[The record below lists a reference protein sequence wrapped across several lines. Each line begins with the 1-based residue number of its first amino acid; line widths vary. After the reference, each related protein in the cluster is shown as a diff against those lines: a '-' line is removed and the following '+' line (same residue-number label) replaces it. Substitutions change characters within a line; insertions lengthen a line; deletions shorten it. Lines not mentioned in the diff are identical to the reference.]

1 MTCSIKLNYMNDSII
16 EYASEIAFY
25 IDMELDKKLWLNY
38 SLLGGDFGAICFLY
52 YYSEVNHSY
61 LGVADGYLDKM
72 LKGIP
77 KMPVIYTYCNGLAG
91 LGLGLQLLEED
102 GFLSGVSSSLM
113 EYDEYLCSIL
123 PKILNLKSLD
133 FLHGVIGVGLY
144 FLSRYEYNPSVSK
157 KCIDQ
162 IIRFLNNSFTRNGK
176 QIYWELVEDE
186 FYKRF
191 NISLSHGSSS
201 ILIFLSRVYRM
212 DLDIENKECVEYLI
226 NGIVNHTVMQK
237 LNVEEYGSFFP
248 SFPVESKLQKMK
260 SRLAWCYGDLG
271 IAVALMEAA
280 DATENQELKDFG
292 MEILEYAA
300 KNRRNVESNSIHDAG
315 ICHGSIGVSQIFK
328 CQYKKVQKT
337 IFEDASLYWKN
348 IALSFSQ
355 EERGK
360 HIFKSYNNQTKSW
373 ENSINILEGNAGI
386 GLCLLG
392 ADSFIDKI
400 LLLA

>member
-1 MTCSIKLNYMNDSII
+1 MANSIMINQVSDI
-16 EYASEIAFY
+16 ASF
-25 IDMELDKKLWLNY
+25 IDEELGKKKWLNY

-52 YYSEVNHSY
+52 HYSKVNPSY
-61 LGVADGYLDKM
+61 LEVADGYLDKM
-72 LKGIP
+72 LKDIP
-77 KMPVIYTYCNGLAG
+77 NLPVIYTYCNGLAG
-91 LGLGLQLLEED
+91 LGLGLQSLEDD
-102 GFLSGVSSSLM
+102 GFLSGVSSSLN
-113 EYDEYLCSIL
+113 EYDEYLCLIL
-123 PKILNLKSLD
+123 PGILNLKSLD

-144 FLSRYEYNPSVSK
+144 FLSRYKYNPSVSK

-162 IIRFLNNSFTRNGK
+162 IIRFLYNNFTRNDN
-176 QIYWELVEDE
+176 QIYWELEEDE

-248 SFPVESKLQKMK
+248 SFPVESQLQKMK

-271 IAVALMEAA
+271 IAVSLLEAA
-280 DATENQELKDFG
+280 EATGNQELNDFG

-315 ICHGSIGVSQIFK
+315 ICHGAIGVSQIFK
-328 CQYKKVQKT
+328 RQYNRVTKPM
-337 IFEDASLYWKN
+337 FEDASLYWKN

-392 ADSFIDKI
+392 ADLFIDKI

>member
-1 MTCSIKLNYMNDSII
+1 MAKLLELNYLSDIASFVDGEIDS
-16 EYASEIAFY
+16 
-25 IDMELDKKLWLNY
+25 KLWLNY
-38 SLLGGDFGAICFLY
+38 SLLGGDFGAICLLY

-61 LGVADGYLDKM
+61 LGVADDYLDKM

-133 FLHGVIGVGLY
+133 FLHGIIGVGLY
-144 FLSRYEYNPSVSK
+144 FLSRNKYNPLVSK
-157 KCIDQ
+157 MCINQ
-162 IIRFLNNSFTRNGK
+162 IIGFLYSSLSRKGN
-176 QIYWELVEDE
+176 QIYWELMEDE

-212 DLDIENKECVEYLI
+212 DLDIENKELVRDLI

-237 LNVEEYGSFFP
+237 LNPEKFGSFFP
-248 SFPVESKLQKMK
+248 SFPAESKLQKMK

-271 IAVALMEAA
+271 IAVSLLEAA
-280 DATENQELKDFG
+280 EATGNSNLNDFG

-300 KNRRNVESNSIHDAG
+300 TNRRNVESNSIHDAG
-315 ICHGSIGVSQIFK
+315 ICHGAIGVSQIFK
-328 CQYKKVQKT
+328 RQYNKT
-337 IFEDASLYWKN
+337 QMPIFKEASLYWKN

-355 EERGK
+355 EEQGR

-373 ENSINILEGNAGI
+373 ENSISILEGNAGV
-386 GLCLLG
+386 GLSLLN
-392 ADSFIDKI
+392 ADSFLDKI
-400 LLLA
+400 LLLS